1 MPLQTYTYNRRK
13 YFVDYRL
20 EEFRSDT
27 EVINFVSFWSEQGDK
42 ILTKMLK
49 EGVAD
54 ITRLNLQNYEDIQY
68 TSE

>member
-1 MPLQTYTYNRRK
+1 MPLQEYTYNKRK

-27 EVINFVSFWSEQGDK
+27 DEIHFVSFWSEQGDK

-54 ITRLNLQNYEDIQY
+54 ITRLNL
-68 TSE
+68 